1 MECVLNS
8 LLFPV
13 LVLISL
19 PFNLLFSTLEGSLE
33 PMVAHFLEKESL
45 HCLRMHQ
52 NSQKSWEFV
61 FLSIYND
68 HHNMLAVACTKDAYM
83 NLDFR
88 NMPEIVYIVCWSWFG
103 LRMLVVVNLAIYAIH
118 SSEELRGS
126 V

>member
-1 MECVLNS
+1 
-8 LLFPV
+8 
-13 LVLISL
+13 
-19 PFNLLFSTLEGSLE
+19 
-33 PMVAHFLEKESL
+33 MVAHFLERESL

-61 FLSIYND
+61 FLSIYNN
-68 HHNMLAVACTKDAYM
+68 HHNIMLAV

-118 SSEELRGS
+118 SSEKLPGISIASRK
-126 V
+126 